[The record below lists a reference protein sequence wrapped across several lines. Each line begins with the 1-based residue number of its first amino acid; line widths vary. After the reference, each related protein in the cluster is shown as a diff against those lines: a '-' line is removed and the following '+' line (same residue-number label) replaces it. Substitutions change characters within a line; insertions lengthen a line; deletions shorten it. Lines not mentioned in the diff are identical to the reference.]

1 MTRPIEGNSS
11 ASVTASYYDKLAPL
25 YDQTYSDPI
34 SDAENHAVADV
45 LRENVGRKILD
56 VGCGTGILL
65 DLVDVEDYVGFDI
78 SQGMVARAKS
88 KHPDRNFFV
97 GDMHDLTFSDNSFD
111 TIVCLFGTFSYSLA
125 PEQLFGE
132 LLRVLEPG
140 GKMIIMPSSLRMEK
154 RLKMGISHST
164 TDAET
169 VRKVHYTEEMLRQV
183 FGALDDL
190 QIRGLNYFANTMEE
204 LNRDMETPPLNVDFY
219 KELLERERN
228 LGSLV
233 PAEYARHIILIG
245 QKPITSNTELSD

>member
-1 MTRPIEGNSS
+1 MTGSIEGGSP

-34 SDAENHAVADV
+34 SGAENQAVADV
-45 LRENVGRKILD
+45 LRENVGRRVLD

-88 KHPDRNFFV
+88 KHPGRNFFV
-97 GDMHDLTFSDNSFD
+97 GDMHDLTFPDNSFD

-125 PEQLFGE
+125 PDQLFGE

-169 VRKVHYTEEMLRQV
+169 VRKIHYTEEMLRQV
-183 FGALDDL
+183 FGKLDGL
-190 QIRGLNYFANTMEE
+190 RIRGLNYFANTMEE
-204 LNRDMETPPLNVDFY
+204 LNRDMETPPLNEAFY
-219 KELLERERN
+219 RELLEHERN
-228 LGSLV
+228 LGDLV

-245 QKPITSNTELSD
+245 QKPIVEDTGVLS